1 MAMSSID
8 VINPKSLNNMNFKTK
23 IVMILLSSLLLTNC
37 KEEMKICVSQS
48 TDTNVKLYND
58 LTDQLIP
65 YFFREDYLGKKKYF
79 DSLRVHNE
87 DLYIEEKTKA
97 HNEIFNHPEKYCN
110 LYIDSTKSKNT
121 DFVTGHP
128 EAPINYIKSRKEL
141 LKEFSNNTDIIKKL
155 STRSSIKANQ
165 FNLCTAKVLDLAEYD
180 KHTNECEIGV
190 VYFSEIVFDPSK
202 KRALVFVDHHIKKDY
217 YGRNAVFKLRL
228 HDNYWEIED
237 YTILSTS

>member
-1 MAMSSID
+1 
-8 VINPKSLNNMNFKTK
+8 MNFKSK
-23 IVMILLSSLLLTNC
+23 IFIILLSSLLLTNC
-37 KEEMKICVSQS
+37 KEEMKKCVSQS

-65 YFFREDYLGKKKYF
+65 YFFREDYLGEKRYF
-79 DSLRVHNE
+79 DSLRVHDD

-97 HNEIFNHPEKYCN
+97 HNEIFNHPEKFCN
-110 LYIDSTKSKNT
+110 LYIDSIKNKNT
-121 DFVTGHP
+121 DFATGST
-128 EAPINYIKSRKEL
+128 EDNIKYIQRNKDFFKD
-141 LKEFSNNTDIIKKL
+141 FSNSPDIIKNL
-155 STRSSIKANQ
+155 SLRSSIKANQ

-190 VYFSEIVFDPSK
+190 VYFSEIVFDTSK
-202 KRALVFVDHHIKKDY
+202 KRALVFVDHRIKKDY

-237 YTILSTS
+237 VMLVSTS

>member
-1 MAMSSID
+1 
-8 VINPKSLNNMNFKTK
+8 
-23 IVMILLSSLLLTNC
+23 MILLSSLLITNC
-37 KEEMKICVSQS
+37 KEEMKKCVSQS

-65 YFFREDYLGKKKYF
+65 YFFREDYLGEKRYF

-97 HNEIFNHPEKYCN
+97 HNEIFNHPEKFCN

-121 DFVTGHP
+121 YFATSSKNFITGHP
-128 EAPINYIKSRKEL
+128 DAHINEIKSRKEL
-141 LKEFSNNTDIIKKL
+141 LKEFSSNTDIIKKF

-165 FNLCTAKVLDLAEYD
+165 FNLCTAKVLDLVEYD
-180 KHTNECEIGV
+180 KHKNECEIGV

-202 KRALVFVDHHIKKDY
+202 KRALVFVDHRIKNY
-217 YGRNAVFKLRL
+217 FHRNAVFKLRL
-228 HDNYWEIED
+228 NNDNYWEIED
-237 YTILSTS
+237 ATLLLTS

>member
-1 MAMSSID
+1 
-8 VINPKSLNNMNFKTK
+8 MNFKTK
-23 IVMILLSSLLLTNC
+23 IVMILLSSLLITNC
-37 KEEMKICVSQS
+37 KEEMKKCVSQS
-48 TDTNVKLYND
+48 TNTNVKLYND

-65 YFFREDYLGKKKYF
+65 YFFREDYLGEKRYF
-79 DSLRVHNE
+79 DSLRVHDD

-97 HNEIFNHPEKYCN
+97 HNEIFNHPEKFCN
-110 LYIDSTKSKNT
+110 LYIDSIKNKNT
-121 DFVTGHP
+121 DFATGST
-128 EAPINYIKSRKEL
+128 EDNIKYIQRK
-141 LKEFSNNTDIIKKL
+141 KDFFKDFSNNPDIIKNL
-155 STRSSIKANQ
+155 SIRSSIKANQ

-237 YTILSTS
+237 AMLVSTS

>member
-1 MAMSSID
+1 
-8 VINPKSLNNMNFKTK
+8 
-23 IVMILLSSLLLTNC
+23 MILLSSLLITNC
-37 KEEMKICVSQS
+37 KEEMKKCISQS

-79 DSLRVHNE
+79 DSLRVHND

-97 HNEIFNHPEKYCN
+97 HNEIFNHPEKFCN
-110 LYIDSTKSKNT
+110 LYIDSIKNKNT
-121 DFVTGHP
+121 DFATGST
-128 EAPINYIKSRKEL
+128 EDNIKYIQRK
-141 LKEFSNNTDIIKKL
+141 KDFFKDFSNSPDIIKNL
-155 STRSSIKANQ
+155 SLRSSIKANQ

-237 YTILSTS
+237 FMLVSTS

>member
-1 MAMSSID
+1 
-8 VINPKSLNNMNFKTK
+8 MNFKTK
-23 IVMILLSSLLLTNC
+23 IVMILLSSLLITNC
-37 KEEMKICVSQS
+37 KEEMKKCVSQS

-79 DSLRVHNE
+79 DSLRVHND

-97 HNEIFNHPEKYCN
+97 HNEIFNHPEKFCN

-121 DFVTGHP
+121 DFATGSNNFITGNTNFAVDNP
-128 EAPINYIKSRKEL
+128 EANINYIKRRKEL
-141 LKEFSNNTDIIKKL
+141 LKEFSSNTDIIKKL
-155 STRSSIKANQ
+155 STRSTIKANQ
-165 FNLCTAKVLDLAEYD
+165 FNLCTAKVLDLAEND

-202 KRALVFVDHHIKKDY
+202 KSALVFVDHRIKKDY
-217 YGRNAVFKLRL
+217 YGRNAIFKLRL

-237 YTILSTS
+237 VMLVSTS

>member
-1 MAMSSID
+1 
-8 VINPKSLNNMNFKTK
+8 MNFKTK
-23 IVMILLSSLLLTNC
+23 IVMILLSSLLITNC
-37 KEEMKICVSQS
+37 KEEMKNCVSQS

-65 YFFREDYLGKKKYF
+65 YFFREDYLGEKRYF
-79 DSLRVHNE
+79 DSLRVASISNH
-87 DLYIEEKTKA
+87 DDIYLEEKTKA
-97 HNEIFNHPEKYCN
+97 HNELFNNPEKFCN
-110 LYIDSTKSKNT
+110 LYIDSTKNKNT
-121 DFVTGHP
+121 DFATGSKNFITGHP
-128 EAPINYIKSRKEL
+128 EAHINYIKSRKEL
-141 LKEFSNNTDIIKKL
+141 LKEFSSNTDIIEKL

-190 VYFSEIVFDPSK
+190 VYFSEIVFDTSK
-202 KRALVFVDHHIKKDY
+202 KRALVFVDHRIKKDY

-237 YTILSTS
+237 VMLVSTS

>member
-1 MAMSSID
+1 
-8 VINPKSLNNMNFKTK
+8 
-23 IVMILLSSLLLTNC
+23 MILLSSLLLTNC
-37 KEEMKICVSQS
+37 KEEMKKCVSQS

-65 YFFREDYLGKKKYF
+65 YFFREDYLGEKKYF
-79 DSLRVHNE
+79 DSLRVHDD

-97 HNEIFNHPEKYCN
+97 HNEIFNHPEKFCN
-110 LYIDSTKSKNT
+110 LYIDSTKNKNT
-121 DFVTGHP
+121 DFATGSKNFITGNTNFVVDNP
-128 EAPINYIKSRKEL
+128 EANINYIKRRKEF
-141 LKEFSNNTDIIKKL
+141 LKEFSSNTDIIKKL
-155 STRSSIKANQ
+155 STRSTIKANQ

-202 KRALVFVDHHIKKDY
+202 KSALVFVDHHVKKDY

-237 YTILSTS
+237 AMLVSTS

>member
-1 MAMSSID
+1 
-8 VINPKSLNNMNFKTK
+8 MNFKTK
-23 IVMILLSSLLLTNC
+23 IFIILLSSLLLTNC
-37 KEEMKICVSQS
+37 KEEMKKCVSQS

-65 YFFREDYLGKKKYF
+65 YFFREDYLGEKRYF
-79 DSLRVHNE
+79 DSLRVHDD

-97 HNEIFNHPEKYCN
+97 HNEIFNHPEKFCN

-121 DFVTGHP
+121 DFATGST
-128 EAPINYIKSRKEL
+128 EDNIKYIQRK
-141 LKEFSNNTDIIKKL
+141 KDFFKDFSNSPDIIKNL
-155 STRSSIKANQ
+155 SLRSSIKANQ

-190 VYFSEIVFDPSK
+190 VYFSEIVFDTSK
-202 KRALVFVDHHIKKDY
+202 KRALVFVDHRIKKDY

-237 YTILSTS
+237 AMLVSTS

>member
-1 MAMSSID
+1 
-8 VINPKSLNNMNFKTK
+8 MNFKTK
-23 IVMILLSSLLLTNC
+23 IVMILLSSLLITNC
-37 KEEMKICVSQS
+37 KEEMKKCVSQS

-65 YFFREDYLGKKKYF
+65 YFFREDYLGEKRYF
-79 DSLRVHNE
+79 DSLRVHDD

-97 HNEIFNHPEKYCN
+97 HNEIFNHPEKFCN
-110 LYIDSTKSKNT
+110 LYIDSIKNKNT
-121 DFVTGHP
+121 DFATGST
-128 EAPINYIKSRKEL
+128 EDNIKYIQRNKDFFKD
-141 LKEFSNNTDIIKKL
+141 FSNSPDIIKNL
-155 STRSSIKANQ
+155 SIRSSIKANQ

-190 VYFSEIVFDPSK
+190 VYFSEIVFDTSK

-237 YTILSTS
+237 AMLVSTS

>member
-1 MAMSSID
+1 
-8 VINPKSLNNMNFKTK
+8 MNFKTK

-37 KEEMKICVSQS
+37 KEELKKCVSQS

-65 YFFREDYLGKKKYF
+65 YFFREDYLGEKRYF
-79 DSLRVHNE
+79 DSLRVASIINH
-87 DLYIEEKTKA
+87 DDIYLEEKTKA
-97 HNEIFNHPEKYCN
+97 HNELFNNPEKFCN
-110 LYIDSTKSKNT
+110 LYIDSTKNKNT
-121 DFVTGHP
+121 DFATGSKNFITGHP
-128 EAPINYIKSRKEL
+128 EAHINYIKSRKEL
-141 LKEFSNNTDIIKKL
+141 LKEFSSNTDIIKKL

-202 KRALVFVDHHIKKDY
+202 KRALVFVDYRIKNY
-217 YGRNAVFKLRL
+217 FHRNAVFKLRL

-237 YTILSTS
+237 YTILLTS

>member
-1 MAMSSID
+1 
-8 VINPKSLNNMNFKTK
+8 MNFKTK
-23 IVMILLSSLLLTNC
+23 IVMILLSSLLITNC
-37 KEEMKICVSQS
+37 KEEMKNCVSQS

-65 YFFREDYLGKKKYF
+65 YFFREDYLGEKRYF
-79 DSLRVHNE
+79 DSLRVHDD

-97 HNEIFNHPEKYCN
+97 HNEIFNNPEKFRN

-121 DFVTGHP
+121 YFGTDNTEVYLRRIIRTKDSF
-128 EAPINYIKSRKEL
+128 KD
-141 LKEFSNNTDIIKKL
+141 FSNSPDIKNL
-155 STRSSIKANQ
+155 SIRSSIKANQ

-190 VYFSEIVFDPSK
+190 VYFSEIVFDTSK
-202 KRALVFVDHHIKKDY
+202 KRALVFVDHRIKKDY

-228 HDNYWEIED
+228 NNDNYWEIED
-237 YTILSTS
+237 VMLVSTS

>member
-1 MAMSSID
+1 
-8 VINPKSLNNMNFKTK
+8 MNFTTK
-23 IVMILLSSLLLTNC
+23 IFIILLSSLLLTNC

-48 TDTNVKLYND
+48 TDIKVKIYND

-65 YFFREDYLGKKKYF
+65 YFFREDYLGEKRYF
-79 DSLRVHNE
+79 DSLRVHDD

-97 HNEIFNHPEKYCN
+97 HNEIFNNPEKFCN
-110 LYIDSTKSKNT
+110 LYIDSTKNKNT
-121 DFVTGHP
+121 DFATGSKNFITGHP
-128 EAPINYIKSRKEL
+128 EAHINYIKSRKEL
-141 LKEFSNNTDIIKKL
+141 LKEFSSNTDIIIKKL

-202 KRALVFVDHHIKKDY
+202 KRALVFVDHRIKNY
-217 YGRNAVFKLRL
+217 FHRNAVFKLRL
-228 HDNYWEIED
+228 NNDNYWEIED
-237 YTILSTS
+237 ATLLLTS

>member
-1 MAMSSID
+1 M
-8 VINPKSLNNMNFKTK
+8 
-23 IVMILLSSLLLTNC
+23 NC
-37 KEEMKICVSQS
+37 KEEMKKCVSQS

-65 YFFREDYLGKKKYF
+65 YFFREDYLGEKRYF

-97 HNEIFNHPEKYCN
+97 HNEIFNHPEKFCN
-110 LYIDSTKSKNT
+110 LYIDSIKNKNT
-121 DFVTGHP
+121 DFATGST
-128 EAPINYIKSRKEL
+128 EDNIKYIQRK
-141 LKEFSNNTDIIKKL
+141 KDFFKDFSNSPDIIKNL
-155 STRSSIKANQ
+155 SLRSSIKANQ

-202 KRALVFVDHHIKKDY
+202 RSALVFVDHRIKKDY
-217 YGRNAVFKLRL
+217 YGRNAIFKLRL

-237 YTILSTS
+237 VMLVSTS

>member
-1 MAMSSID
+1 
-8 VINPKSLNNMNFKTK
+8 MNFKTK

-37 KEEMKICVSQS
+37 KEEMKKCVSQS

-65 YFFREDYLGKKKYF
+65 YFFREDYLGEKRYF
-79 DSLRVHNE
+79 DSLRVHDD

-97 HNEIFNHPEKYCN
+97 HNEIFNHPEKFCN
-110 LYIDSTKSKNT
+110 LYIDSIKNKNT
-121 DFVTGHP
+121 DFATGST
-128 EAPINYIKSRKEL
+128 EDNIKYIQRK
-141 LKEFSNNTDIIKKL
+141 KDFFKDFSNSPDIIKNL
-155 STRSSIKANQ
+155 SIRSSIKANQ

-190 VYFSEIVFDPSK
+190 VYFSEIVFDTSK

-237 YTILSTS
+237 FMLVSTS

>member
-8 VINPKSLNNMNFKTK
+8 VINPKFLNNMNFKTK
-23 IVMILLSSLLLTNC
+23 IVLILLSSLLLTNC
-37 KEEMKICVSQS
+37 KEEMKKCVSQS

-121 DFVTGHP
+121 DFAADSI
-128 EAPINYIKSRKEL
+128 EDNIKYIERK
-141 LKEFSNNTDIIKKL
+141 KDFFKDFSNSPDIKNL
-155 STRSSIKANQ
+155 STRSTIKANQ

-202 KRALVFVDHHIKKDY
+202 KRALVFVDHRIKKDY
-217 YGRNAVFKLRL
+217 YGRNAIFKLRL

-237 YTILSTS
+237 AMLVSTS

>member
-1 MAMSSID
+1 MLF
-8 VINPKSLNNMNFKTK
+8 PKSLNNMNFKTK

-37 KEEMKICVSQS
+37 KEEMKKCVSQS
-48 TDTNVKLYND
+48 ADTNVKLYND

-65 YFFREDYLGKKKYF
+65 YFFREDYLGEKRYF
-79 DSLRVHNE
+79 DSLRVHDD

-97 HNEIFNHPEKYCN
+97 HNEIFNHPEKFCN
-110 LYIDSTKSKNT
+110 LYIDSIKNKNT
-121 DFVTGHP
+121 DFATGST
-128 EAPINYIKSRKEL
+128 EDNIKYIQRK
-141 LKEFSNNTDIIKKL
+141 KDFFKDFSNSPDIIKNL
-155 STRSSIKANQ
+155 SIRSSIKANQ

-190 VYFSEIVFDPSK
+190 VYFSEIVFDTSK
-202 KRALVFVDHHIKKDY
+202 KRALVFVDHRIKKDY

-237 YTILSTS
+237 AMLVSTS

>member
-1 MAMSSID
+1 MATSSMD

-23 IVMILLSSLLLTNC
+23 IVIILLSSLLLTNC
-37 KEEMKICVSQS
+37 KEEMKKCVSQS

-121 DFVTGHP
+121 YFGTDNTEVYLRRIIRTQDSF
-128 EAPINYIKSRKEL
+128 KD
-141 LKEFSNNTDIIKKL
+141 FSNNTDIIKKL

-165 FNLCTAKVLDLAEYD
+165 FNLCTAKVLDLAKYD
-180 KHTNECEIGV
+180 KHTNDCEIGV

-217 YGRNAVFKLRL
+217 YGRNAVFKLKL